1 MLSIWWPR
9 ACHCLFWGGGV
20 PAFYSL
26 AHTQTHTLSLS
37 IYLSFYLS
45 IFLSFYLSIFLSFYL
60 SIFLS
65 FYLSI
70 FLSFYLSIFPSFLSF
85 YLSIFLSFYLFYLSI
100 YLSVCLSI
108 YLCTY
113 RKRFHF
119 PGSFLGKALRLLK
132 ELADPNAT
140 EAGLLVKKNSMR
152 CRDTPIGRW
161 LMKKPF

>member
-1 MLSIWWPR
+1 MRGSYGVALALPGEHPKKVGGSVVYLVTSSLPLSLLGR
-9 ACHCLFWGGGV
+9 GV

-37 IYLSFYLS
+37 IYLSIFLSFYLS

-70 FLSFYLSIFPSFLSF
+70 FLSFYLSIFLSF
-85 YLSIFLSFYLFYLSI
+85 YLSIFLSIYLSI
-100 YLSVCLSI
+100 CLSI

-140 EAGLLVKKNSMR
+140 EADS
-152 CRDTPIGRW
+152 W
-161 LMKKPF
+161 